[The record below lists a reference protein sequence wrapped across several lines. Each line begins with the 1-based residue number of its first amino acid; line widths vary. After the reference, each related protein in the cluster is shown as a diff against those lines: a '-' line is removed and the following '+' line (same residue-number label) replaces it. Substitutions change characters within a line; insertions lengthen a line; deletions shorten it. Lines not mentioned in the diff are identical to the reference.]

1 MYLYTFI
8 SLQKNIFSSMFIVGH
23 MSIFQH
29 CYLENKNELCYL
41 FNFFWIQTK
50 KKIQKNIID
59 KLNWTC
65 SKITLIKNYF

>member
-29 CYLENKNELCYL
+29 CYLETKNELCYL
-41 FNFFWIQTK
+41 FNFLLNSNK
-50 KKIQKNIID
+50 KKIQKNIIGQ
-59 KLNWTC
+59 LN
-65 SKITLIKNYF
+65 